1 MSERIANDEFMNWFE
16 HWRAELKSRLLGEPT
31 LREEGQVS
39 PGHTN
44 VRSFSETTVN
54 PTKVESQKPPPWCE
68 CLIFSNG

>member
-31 LREEGQVS
+31 LREEGQGQVS

-54 PTKVESQKPPPWCE
+54 PTKVV
-68 CLIFSNG
+68 